1 MGVCYIVAAGE
12 MYGEIPSLQPDDLL
26 IAADAGYV
34 HLQKLNIEPHI
45 LLGDF
50 DSMEAPE
57 NKEIIRHPVMKD
69 DTDTMLAIKLGF
81 EKGYSEFM
89 IYGALGG
96 ERTDHTIANI
106 QALAFIAE
114 NGGRGTLIGNGEY
127 FTVIKNGEIEIEK
140 GENPVFSVFAYGGN
154 AENVTIEGALFNVE
168 GFFLSPF
175 FPLGVSNKI
184 EAEKALVRVENGS
197 LLVVYNR

>member
-50 DSMEAPE
+50 DSMKAPE
-57 NKEIIRHPVMKD
+57 NREIIVHPVMKD

-96 ERTDHTIANI
+96 ERTDHTVANI
-106 QALAFIAE
+106 QTLAFIAE
-114 NGGRGTLIGNGEY
+114 NGGKGTLIGNGEF

-140 GENPVFSVFAYGGN
+140 GENPIFSVFAYGGE
-154 AENVTIEGALFNVE
+154 AEGISIKGALYNVE
-168 GFFLSPF
+168 GFSMSPF
-175 FPLGVSNKI
+175 FPRGVSNEIK
-184 EAEKALVRVENGS
+184 EEKAWVKVEKGS

>member
-12 MYGEIPSLQPDDLL
+12 MHGAIPSLKPDDML
-26 IAADAGYV
+26 IAADAGYK

-50 DSMEAPE
+50 DSMDAPE
-57 NKEIIRHPVMKD
+57 NKDVIVYPVMKD

-81 EKGYSEFM
+81 EKGYTQFM

-96 ERTDHTIANI
+96 ERTDHTIANL
-106 QALAFIAE
+106 QSLAYIAE

-127 FTVIKNGEIEIEK
+127 FTVIKDGEITLESYE
-140 GENPVFSVFAYGGN
+140 GETFSVFAFGGN
-154 AENVTIEGALFNVE
+154 AEGVMIKGSLFDVE
-168 GFFLSPF
+168 NAVLTPF
-175 FPLGVSNKI
+175 FPLGVSNKFKENKVRI
-184 EAEKALVRVENGS
+184 SAEKGY
-197 LLVVYNR
+197 LLIAYNK

>member
-1 MGVCYIVAAGE
+1 MGICYIVAAGE
-12 MYGEIPSLQPDDLL
+12 MYGEIPPLNSDDLL
-26 IAADAGYV
+26 IAADAGYL

-50 DSMEAPE
+50 DSMKAPE
-57 NKEIIRHPVMKD
+57 NKDIIVHPVMKD

-81 EKGYSEFM
+81 EKGYREFV

-96 ERTDHTIANI
+96 ERTDHTVANI

-114 NGGRGTLIGNGEY
+114 KGARGTLVGNGEI
-127 FTVIKNGEIEIEK
+127 FTVIRDGEITIEK
-140 GENPVFSVFAYGGN
+140 GENPIFSVFAYGGD
-154 AENVTIEGALFNVE
+154 AEGVTIRGSLFDVE
-168 GFFLSPF
+168 KVSLSAF

-184 EAEKALVRVENGS
+184 KEERAFIKVEKGY

>member
-50 DSMEAPE
+50 DSMKAPE
-57 NKEIIRHPVMKD
+57 NREIIVHPVMKD

-81 EKGYSEFM
+81 EKGYSEFV

-96 ERTDHTIANI
+96 ERTDHTVANI
-106 QALAFIAE
+106 QTLAFIAE
-114 NGGRGTLIGNGEY
+114 KGGRGTLIGNGEY
-127 FTVIKNGEIEIEK
+127 FTVIKNSEIEIKK
-140 GENPVFSVFAYGGN
+140 GKNPIFSVFAYGGE
-154 AENVTIEGALFNVE
+154 AEGISIKGALYNVE
-168 GFFLSPF
+168 GFSMSPF
-175 FPLGVSNKI
+175 FPRGVSNEI
-184 EAEKALVRVENGS
+184 EEEKALVKVEKGS